1 MMPRRYRA
9 KFRKLKGVG
18 RCACRH
24 NVTLLYIDHDLRASN
39 LRDKWLK
46 NLHDYRLRTRIR
58 NYFLTGLIICA
69 PLAITAYLTWSF
81 IGWVDGW
88 VKPYLPAVYNP
99 DNYLPFSI
107 PGFGLLTALIVIT
120 AVGFLTANLIG
131 RTIIAYGE
139 SVLDQMPLIRGV
151 YKGLKQIFQT
161 VLAEQSNSFNT
172 AGLIEYPRNGIWS
185 IVFLATETKG
195 EVDARLHEGGHD
207 TLSVFLPTTPNPT
220 SGFLLFV
227 PRKDVIILDMTVEE
241 AAKMVISAGLV
252 APEYE
257 REAAEDDAGNTG
269 TEAEKPP
276 VPAA

>member
-1 MMPRRYRA
+1 MSE
-9 KFRKLKGVG
+9 KQ
-18 RCACRH
+18 
-24 NVTLLYIDHDLRASN
+24 I
-39 LRDKWLK
+39 
-46 NLHDYRLRTRIR
+46 RLSATTRLR

-69 PLAITAYLTWSF
+69 PLAITVYLTWTF
-81 IGWVDGW
+81 IKWVDSW

-107 PGFGLLTALIVIT
+107 PGFGLLTALVFIT
-120 AVGFLTANLIG
+120 LVGFLTANLIG

-139 SVLDQMPLIRGV
+139 SLLNRMPLIRGI

-161 VLAEQSNSFNT
+161 VLEERSNSFNK
-172 AGLIEYPRNGIWS
+172 AALIEYPRKGIWS

-195 EVDARLHEGGHD
+195 EVDTRLRNSGQD

-227 PRKDVIILDMTVEE
+227 PRQDVIILDMSVED

-252 APEYE
+252 APDYQEKLGE
-257 REAAEDDAGNTG
+257 LAQDAVEDSKTAAQ
-269 TEAEKPP
+269 
-276 VPAA
+276 